1 MGARRSAFRACPVP
15 ALPVAR
21 PVPAAALA
29 SRVPPPGLATPA
41 PAWSLAA
48 GHIPKRSGA
57 CHRSLA
63 RPCDQLRGAR
73 PASEQSR
80 PGPLGP
86 SGPPAPPAP
95 GTLAKRGHAAL
106 AGNRTR
112 VNCLEGSYAHHY
124 TTNAAPPGRRPHDAA
139 TPLTPDSA
147 QRSLRRR
154 PPLTALPAQGDRPN
168 HSHTHG
174 SAAPRSPSPAHARL
188 AHSRSHSHARAGVP
202 GHSRLLAAATR
213 RASPGRRP
221 RDPLR
226 AGHHPDPPGTPVA
239 QAQRGAR
246 RAFPHTWSPTRSG
259 LAWEGAVG
267 AAGKRVRWRHVAG
280 PAASKR
286 V

>member
-1 MGARRSAFRACPVP
+1 MSVCV
-15 ALPVAR
+15 
-21 PVPAAALA
+21 
-29 SRVPPPGLATPA
+29 
-41 PAWSLAA
+41 WSLR
-48 GHIPKRSGA
+48 GKR
-57 CHRSLA
+57 CL
-63 RPCDQLRGAR
+63 CM
-73 PASEQSR
+73 
-80 PGPLGP
+80 
-86 SGPPAPPAP
+86 GPPRAPLSPYCRA
-95 GTLAKRGHAAL
+95 TLSNPLLLSPFINPSFGAL

-154 PPLTALPAQGDRPN
+154 PPLTALRAQGDRPN

-188 AHSRSHSHARAGVP
+188 AHSRSHSHAHAGVP
-202 GHSRLLAAATR
+202 GRSRLLAAATR

-259 LAWEGAVG
+259 LAWDGAVG